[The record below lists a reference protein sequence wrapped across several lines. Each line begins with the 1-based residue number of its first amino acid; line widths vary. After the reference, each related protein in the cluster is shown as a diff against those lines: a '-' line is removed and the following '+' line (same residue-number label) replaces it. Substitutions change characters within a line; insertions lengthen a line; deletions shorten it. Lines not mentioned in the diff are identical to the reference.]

1 MSVHGYAKV
10 TVGLIVANFAVFLL
24 QIAAPGFT
32 GLVAL
37 TPSKAVSGMY
47 WQFFTYMFAH
57 AGITH
62 IGLNMLALFMFGG
75 IMERVLGVERYL
87 TLYMI
92 SGIGSSLFHMILTG
106 ISDVPM
112 LGASGA
118 VFGVLAAYAYRF
130 PKNIVWIFPG
140 IPMPASLLLVFFV
153 IFEFFSGVFGLEPGI
168 ANFGHLGGI
177 VISLGLM
184 YAWERKERRS
194 SIGDTVEFIW
204 ENW

>member
-1 MSVHGYAKV
+1 
-10 TVGLIVANFAVFLL
+10 
-24 QIAAPGFT
+24 
-32 GLVAL
+32 
-37 TPSKAVSGMY
+37 
-47 WQFFTYMFAH
+47 
-57 AGITH
+57 
-62 IGLNMLALFMFGG
+62 
-75 IMERVLGVERYL
+75 
-87 TLYMI
+87 
-92 SGIGSSLFHMILTG
+92 
-106 ISDVPM
+106 M

-184 YAWERKERRS
+184 YAWERPKYPSESCGTDSTLCLKLCKE
-194 SIGDTVEFIW
+194 
-204 ENW
+204 